1 MQRYLA
7 LHELGCCSLL
17 AGTTFIIFMTLL
29 PLMIDPSI
37 LTFVLQLE
45 PAACLTVAA
54 AVLNGMSNCSWS
66 SCQQACT
73 VDIYKCWHVNVS
85 YLLEDPALAAKQ
97 LLPPYQTPARLYPNV
112 IGCGYPPDVDCDQF
126 FRLYAAEPAFERT
139 FPCYVSLS
147 DPSVAVVHADRT
159 EAAWRLVLG
168 FTPLILCLGF
178 SLYISL
184 RLRCQRRRARH
195 SQAKGLVPT
204 VDLAAEQAR
213 RILESKRLLES
224 RKQSWLKAFRQDRV
238 AAVPTTSQPP
248 PPPIQRRKP
257 PDPPPPLAASPPG
270 PASSGAEGEG
280 EEAGGSSSPFIAS
293 ISATVHVSS
302 CGRSSVTSPLLP
314 PVGGQ

>member
-17 AGTTFIIFMTLL
+17 AGTSFIVFMTLL
-29 PLMIDPSI
+29 PLMIDPSV

-85 YLLEDPALAAKQ
+85 YLLSDPALAARQ
-97 LLPPYQTPARLYPNV
+97 LLPPFQQPARLYPNV
-112 IGCGYPPDVDCDQF
+112 VGCGYPPDVDCDQF
-126 FRLYAAEPAFERT
+126 FRHYAHEAAFERT

-147 DPSVAVVHADRT
+147 DPTVAVVHADRH
-159 EAAWRLVLG
+159 EAAWQLAVG
-168 FTPLILCLGF
+168 FTPLLLCIAL
-178 SLYISL
+178 SLYVSL
-184 RLRCQRRRARH
+184 RLRCQRRRQRN
-195 SQAKGLVPT
+195 SRAKGLEPT
-204 VDLAAEQAR
+204 ANLAAEQAR

-238 AAVPTTSQPP
+238 AATASASSP

-257 PDPPPPLAASPPG
+257 PDPLAGGVVVVPGRCSPPADV
-270 PASSGAEGEG
+270 PD
-280 EEAGGSSSPFIAS
+280 SPVIGS
-293 ISATVHVSS
+293 ISATVHCASS
-302 CGRSSVTSPLLP
+302 GSVTSPLLTTA
-314 PVGGQ
+314 VNKT